1 MSEVQSAYLPDTLSQ
16 HWPGDAERS
25 GIDTFSALDDHG
37 NTVEHEDMLK
47 LIPEISAYSSVHH
60 KDTTPPSAILC
71 QYLRIRDE
79 GIQSLILAPH
89 RGIHISSGRNAMS

>member
-47 LIPEISAYSSVHH
+47 LIPEI
-60 KDTTPPSAILC
+60 
-71 QYLRIRDE
+71 
-79 GIQSLILAPH
+79 
-89 RGIHISSGRNAMS
+89 